1 MDNKGDAMRAV
12 LLTFCALTLA
22 GCSGQG
28 KLMTLVSDD
37 GPEEFAIVPTRP
49 LELPTD
55 LAQLPAPTP
64 GGTNITDPAPA
75 ADAVA
80 ALGGNPA
87 QLSAQG
93 VGAADGALIAHAT
106 RGGVTPGVRQA
117 AAEED
122 ARFRSGH
129 GRRPLEALAQ
139 SNVYY
144 RVYKPQELNAQA
156 ELERWRR
163 AGAQTPS
170 APPRAQ
176 TKPTVSRLGS
186 KDPVDRL

>member
-1 MDNKGDAMRAV
+1 MRAV
-12 LLTFCALTLA
+12 LLTFCALALA
-22 GCSGQG
+22 GCSGGG
-28 KLMTLVSDD
+28 KLMTLASDD
-37 GPEEFAIVPTRP
+37 GPEEFAIVPTKP
-49 LELPTD
+49 LEMPTD

-75 ADAVA
+75 DDAVA

-93 VGAADGALIAHAT
+93 VGAGDGALIARAT
-106 RGGVTPGVRQA
+106 RGGVTPNVRQV

-122 ARFRSGH
+122 ARFRSRH

-144 RVYKPQELNAQA
+144 RAYKPQTLDSQA

-170 APPRAQ
+170 APPAQ
-176 TKPTVSRLGS
+176 TGRAAPARRSSFGDGSPAADRMSR
-186 KDPVDRL
+186 